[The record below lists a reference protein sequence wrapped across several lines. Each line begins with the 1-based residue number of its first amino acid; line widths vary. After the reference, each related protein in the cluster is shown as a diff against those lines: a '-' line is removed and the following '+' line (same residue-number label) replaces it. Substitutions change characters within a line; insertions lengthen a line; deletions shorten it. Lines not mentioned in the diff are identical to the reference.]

1 VVSQARVQIPAF
13 ITQRHDDIA
22 QICRTNFVTRFE
34 LFGSAMTESFDPDR
48 SDLDFLVEF
57 NFSAENVNWLKVYFE
72 LKESLEALFG
82 RSVDLVSYRSI
93 RSPRLRANI
102 DEQRRLLYAA

>member
-1 VVSQARVQIPAF
+1 
-13 ITQRHDDIA
+13 
-22 QICRTNFVTRFE
+22 
-34 LFGSAMTESFDPDR
+34 MTESFDPDR

>member
-1 VVSQARVQIPAF
+1 
-13 ITQRHDDIA
+13 
-22 QICRTNFVTRFE
+22 
-34 LFGSAMTESFDPDR
+34 M
-48 SDLDFLVEF
+48 VEF
-57 NFSAENVNWLKVYFE
+57 DFSAEDVNWLNVFFD

-82 RSVDLVSYRSI
+82 RSVDLVSYRSV